1 MFVNHLMGNLHSQV
15 GEALTQYLIRILMRI
30 KSASFKP
37 NPFLYL
43 CEEEPISS
51 DELRIDISI

>member
-1 MFVNHLMGNLHSQV
+1 MGNLHSQV
-15 GEALTQYLIRILMRI
+15 GEALTQHLIRILI
-30 KSASFKP
+30 QIESAPFKS
-37 NPFLYL
+37 NPFFYL